1 MHQHAHATGAEARRG
16 RCTHV
21 EPLERGLMVRAGARC
36 AFAPRSGVAAI
47 AAPPP
52 VTVPTRITA
61 VDGGGGGGNCEQAG
75 MPAATLLGRVA
86 AHRLPMRSGQL
97 DFLCSMLQTLLAV
110 SADAQWQSRRG
121 AAALMTTIRNG
132 DS

>member
-97 DFLCSMLQTLLAV
+97 DFLCSMLQALLAV
-110 SADAQWQSRRG
+110 SAHASRRSVT
-121 AAALMTTIRNG
+121 ATRNG
-132 DS
+132 N